1 MPLKD
6 VHQTSANP
14 FNIQRAVEDGVIA
27 SSLIAVPAWSAW
39 ISEFNHILTTLSLL
53 IGLAIGLHRLWRIF
67 APVTQN
73 KDIPPKMKEE

>member
-6 VHQTSANP
+6 VHQTSANSIH
-14 FNIQRAVEDGVIA
+14 IQRSLEDGIIA
-27 SSLIAVPAWSAW
+27 SSLITAPAWSSW

-67 APVTQN
+67 APISQN
-73 KDIPPKMKEE
+73 KDIPPK